1 MTPPAEPPPPAARF
15 SDAERRL
22 LLAQPRIGPGVVA
35 RLEALGI
42 GSLDALQRHGIDLV
56 VQAVCAH
63 QGHISWANRRRPLA
77 QALQQASRAQ
87 DATAAQARP
96 AAVPAPRAAI
106 APGVTVLPGPGVA
119 VARAQ
124 HAAAKLR

>member
-1 MTPPAEPPPPAARF
+1 MNPPATSAPPAARF
-15 SDAERRL
+15 SEAERRL

-56 VQAVCAH
+56 VHAVCTH

-77 QALQQASRAQ
+77 QALLQASRASEAG
-87 DATAAQARP
+87 ATQAQPPIAVPQRP
-96 AAVPAPRAAI
+96 AF
-106 APGVTVLPGPGVA
+106 APGVTVLPCHGVA

-124 HAAAKLR
+124 RLAAKLR